1 MKQELCNEAN
11 HFGPGMP
18 GRTVQQAG
26 AARTGAK
33 APKETPPNNDGAARR
48 QIIPPKDPPWNEWL
62 RLARQ
67 GNEHAKL
74 RFCTQAEPF
83 IELFCRI
90 RYFRRFLGEE
100 EIRGIAA
107 LKVMEFLM
115 EYPDPPEDKEIPV
128 LLKRVIRNALLYP
141 TEKAEVRSRREQR
154 PATLQ
159 GDGEKDGEVNAIEGF
174 PAKRREEPEAK
185 LLSKELQNATAEA
198 MQQLLPS
205 EQNVIRALFFRNKTI
220 AAIAKELQCT
230 RQNVEQMRDRAL
242 RRLREFFEGQGFNS
256 GAFCH

>member
-1 MKQELCNEAN
+1 
-11 HFGPGMP
+11 
-18 GRTVQQAG
+18 
-26 AARTGAK
+26 
-33 APKETPPNNDGAARR
+33 
-48 QIIPPKDPPWNEWL
+48 
-62 RLARQ
+62 
-67 GNEHAKL
+67 
-74 RFCTQAEPF
+74 
-83 IELFCRI
+83 
-90 RYFRRFLGEE
+90 
-100 EIRGIAA
+100 
-107 LKVMEFLM
+107 M

>member
-1 MKQELCNEAN
+1 MKEMNPTEPN
-11 HFGPGMP
+11 RFDPG
-18 GRTVQQAG
+18 TSAG
-26 AARTGAK
+26 TLRTGAK

-48 QIIPPKDPPWNEWL
+48 QIPKETPPNNDGAARRQIIPLKDPPWNEWL

-185 LLSKELQNATAEA
+185 LLSKELQNATD
-198 MQQLLPS
+198 LPPFY
-205 EQNVIRALFFRNKTI
+205 VPRGIL
-220 AAIAKELQCT
+220 
-230 RQNVEQMRDRAL
+230 V
-242 RRLREFFEGQGFNS
+242 
-256 GAFCH
+256 